1 MLLDQTLRDYIDA
14 AASDAP
20 TPGGGSVSALA
31 GALGSCMASM
41 AANFTAGRK
50 KYADVEE
57 EVRAILGRLAEG
69 RAALLQCA
77 EEDEVAFAKVGA
89 AYGMPRE
96 TEAETTARREAI
108 QAALREAMDVPLR
121 AMRAAKACLADCP
134 RLAEIGNP
142 NLVSDTGVAA
152 VLAEA
157 ALRAAGLN
165 VEVNLASLKDE
176 ALVAATR
183 TELDELTR
191 SAAALRE
198 EAVGTVRRR
207 FGG

>member
-1 MLLDQTLRDYIDA
+1 MLLEKTLRAYVDE

-31 GALGSCMASM
+31 GALATCMASM

-50 KYADVEE
+50 KYAEVEE
-57 EVRAILGRLAEG
+57 EVRAILGRLAET
-69 RAALLQCA
+69 RAELLRCA
-77 EEDEVAFAKVGA
+77 EDDEVAFGKVGA

-96 TEAETTARREAI
+96 TEEEKAARREAI

-121 AMRAAKACLADCP
+121 AMRAARACLADCP

-157 ALRAAGLN
+157 SLRAAGLN
-165 VEVNLASLKDE
+165 VEVNLATLKDE

-183 TELDELTR
+183 TELEGLTG
-191 SAAALRE
+191 SASTLMT
-198 EAVGTVRRR
+198 EAVATVRRR